1 MIADAI
7 IADQSW
13 ALSRVP
19 RSAHDWLAAPLGALR
34 APLDRPDECTPDL

>member
-19 RSAHDWLAAPLGALR
+19 RSAHDWLAAFWAR
-34 APLDRPDECTPDL
+34 SAPSGPPG